1 MKGKIQMK
9 RRVSCLCLLI
19 LIAAFSAAE
28 TVPLPP
34 ARQFPSSVEVVCVD
48 TEATG
53 YATFQSH
60 NQKVVA
66 NSHGIFMSYIRT
78 RDDVFMAQQ
87 WRLLRSTDGG
97 RSFSVIYEDTHAT
110 NPPVLETDETG
121 NIYLMRVNFQDGN
134 AYLYRFLA
142 EKGFQE
148 PLISVVPQG
157 AAGKYAMRYDP
168 SRKQLYFFSHNN
180 TFHVIDLD
188 GRIKKFCTLLQQGPH
203 AVLQYPYLDMDPDG
217 TLHAAWTTQKHDAFL
232 YYDIHHMCSPDGG
245 ETWRNLDGASLAP
258 PIVADDTGPAMRITL
273 DDEFE
278 HHTWLSNF
286 RVKNGKLHFV
296 YLAQRAPFRQHYMR
310 YDIPTGKRDMDLQPE
325 FAGETIRLSGSD
337 GYFAA
342 CSSKPE
348 SPLYCVMQDAGHIA
362 CLVSRDNGG
371 SWQDFARSTQ
381 AFRPYAIGGYREITE
396 EGYVI
401 GSFTEQGSPDILARD
416 TKVFFFRIKTDIGIR

>member
-66 NSHGIFMSYIRT
+66 NSHGIFMAYIRT
-78 RDDVFMAQQ
+78 RNEAYTAQQ

-110 NPPVLETDETG
+110 NPPVLETDEAG
-121 NIYLMRVNFQDGN
+121 NIYLIRVDFQDGN

-142 EKGFQE
+142 EKDFQE

-180 TFHVIDLD
+180 TFHVIGLD
-188 GRIKKFCTLLQQGPH
+188 GTVHKSCTLLQQGPH
-203 AVLQYPYLDMDPDG
+203 AVLQYPYLDVGQDG
-217 TLHAAWTTQKHDAFL
+217 MLHAAWTTQKHDVYL

-245 ETWRNLDGASLAP
+245 KTWRNLDGAPLTTP
-258 PIVADDTGPAMRITL
+258 VVADDTGPAMCITW

-278 HHTWLSNF
+278 NHTWLSSV

-296 YLAQRAPFRQHYMR
+296 YLAQRTPSRQHYMR
-310 YDIPTGKRDMDLQPE
+310 YDIAAAKRDMDLQPE
-325 FAGETIRLSGSD
+325 FAGGMIRLSGLD
-337 GYFAA
+337 GFFAA
-342 CSSKPE
+342 RSGKSD
-348 SPLYCVMQDAGHIA
+348 SPLFCVMQDAGRIA

-396 EGYVI
+396 EGHVI

>member
-1 MKGKIQMK
+1 MK

-180 TFHVIDLD
+180 TFHVIGLD
-188 GRIKKFCTLLQQGPH
+188 GTVHKSCTLLQQGPH
-203 AVLQYPYLDMDPDG
+203 AVLQYPYLDVGQDG
-217 TLHAAWTTQKHDAFL
+217 MLHAAWTTQKHDVYL

-245 ETWRNLDGASLAP
+245 KTWRNLDGAPLTTP
-258 PIVADDTGPAMRITL
+258 VVADDTGPAMCITW

-278 HHTWLSNF
+278 NHTWLSSV

-296 YLAQRAPFRQHYMR
+296 YLAQRTPSRQHYMR
-310 YDIPTGKRDMDLQPE
+310 YDIAAAKRDMDLQPE
-325 FAGETIRLSGSD
+325 FAGGMIRLSGLD
-337 GYFAA
+337 GFFAA
-342 CSSKPE
+342 RSGKSD
-348 SPLYCVMQDAGHIA
+348 SPLFCVMQDAGRIA

-396 EGYVI
+396 EGHVI